1 VLTKVWPVVLAPV
14 FLLTGRRSAARWFLG
29 SLALALLAWIGWSGW
44 RGPMQV
50 LTLRGARGWEVESLG
65 GALWWVVSG
74 AHPHLEAGAA
84 RVGVV
89 PPVANVLLG
98 CGALILLSLAWEWA
112 RDRRTEAP
120 GSPAVEGL
128 APFAAVA
135 ALLLAAPIL
144 SPQYL
149 IWLLPVAAIAVTR
162 GERRLFAPVM
172 TATILT
178 TAIWLVP
185 FERAH
190 AVQAVIL
197 GRNAALMA
205 AAGLAFWRLWMGSK
219 KERLLAA
226 KADQARPSRS
236 VDGMDPALGAQLLVD
251 PREMGGDRPL
261 ANPQT

>member
-1 VLTKVWPVVLAPV
+1 
-14 FLLTGRRSAARWFLG
+14 
-29 SLALALLAWIGWSGW
+29 
-44 RGPMQV
+44 M
-50 LTLRGARGWEVESLG
+50 
-65 GALWWVVSG
+65 
-74 AHPHLEAGAA
+74 
-84 RVGVV
+84 
-89 PPVANVLLG
+89 
-98 CGALILLSLAWEWA
+98 
-112 RDRRTEAP
+112 
-120 GSPAVEGL
+120 
-128 APFAAVA
+128 
-135 ALLLAAPIL
+135 AAPIL